1 MLPCA
6 LQDVDDLDLLRLQ
19 AVNHQIIAMDAAA
32 NPEALIARHQWVGP
46 GGNGAAAGS
55 ADTTGARSG
64 GCRKL
69 ERLAEGWGP

>member
-32 NPEALIARHQWVGP
+32 NPEALVARHQWVGP
-46 GGNGAAAGS
+46 GGGGAAAGKRTQR
-55 ADTTGARSG
+55 APDRVG
-64 GCRKL
+64 RKL
-69 ERLAEGWGP
+69 ERLARGWGP